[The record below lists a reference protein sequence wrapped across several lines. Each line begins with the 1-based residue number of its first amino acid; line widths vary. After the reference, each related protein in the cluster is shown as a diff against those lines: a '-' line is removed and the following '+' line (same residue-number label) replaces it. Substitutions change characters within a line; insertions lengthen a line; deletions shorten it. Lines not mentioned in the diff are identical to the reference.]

1 MKNAQVGHMK
11 CPFWART
18 GQGKA
23 VILSSE
29 LEIDDFQDRASCNSY
44 NRLNSSSPQKFKIV
58 WGPHGQGKN

>member
-29 LEIDDFQDRASCNSY
+29 LEINDFVALQ
-44 NRLNSSSPQKFKIV
+44 LV
-58 WGPHGQGKN
+58 